1 MVPGLMRLLSHGEL
15 LFNVVLFFTALRWG
29 WVLRHLA
36 RGLVQT
42 QRVGTISSSQLRW
55 HSGWTLAL
63 ERRYRSALELESSPR
78 ATSLLPHDL
87 LPWYSPRAMVLSIVP
102 ESALVRVQVPY
113 IPYLL

>member
-63 ERRYRSALELESSPR
+63 ERRY
-78 ATSLLPHDL
+78 LLPLDL